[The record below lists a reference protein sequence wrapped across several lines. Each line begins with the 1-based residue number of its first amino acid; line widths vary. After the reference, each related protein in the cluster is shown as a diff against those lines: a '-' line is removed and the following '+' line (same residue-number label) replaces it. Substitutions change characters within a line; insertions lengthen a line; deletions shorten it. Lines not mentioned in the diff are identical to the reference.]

1 MSRTTE
7 PVPIH
12 TLAEHMRDDAW
23 LDMRVIGRG
32 TLERVRIAE
41 LRIRR
46 DNEKVVVEQAA
57 VHVNGTIPG
66 RRKMDPDSTLKYISQ
81 AVDCEDIRWV
91 RPTVFGIWD
100 CTPIAR
106 PDKDVPGGPGIDEE
120 ARTIL
125 TKAAKVDHGIHPGNP
140 VYVLDQDGNA
150 SIQGKTLHEILADP
164 GRPTG

>member
-66 RRKMDPDSTLKYISQ
+66 RRKMDPDSTLKYI
-81 AVDCEDIRWV
+81 
-91 RPTVFGIWD
+91 
-100 CTPIAR
+100 
-106 PDKDVPGGPGIDEE
+106 
-120 ARTIL
+120 
-125 TKAAKVDHGIHPGNP
+125 
-140 VYVLDQDGNA
+140 
-150 SIQGKTLHEILADP
+150 ADP